1 MSPLPID
8 DRRVGK
14 LAAICDAI
22 DDESPR
28 GPGWKD
34 RHAHAYAV
42 LARACDLAAT
52 NARAHLTDQEGQ
64 NR

>member
-1 MSPLPID
+1 MTPLPID
-8 DRRVGK
+8 DRRVGR

-22 DDESPR
+22 DDERPR

-34 RHAHAYAV
+34 RHAVAYAA

-52 NARAHLTDQEGQ
+52 NARLAA
-64 NR
+64 